1 MKTRIILAAICAA
14 TLTSCGVF
22 KNASL
27 DSEALASAAV
37 KTLTATTITDSDIIQ
52 LCQQSVAYMDST
64 NTVATSGEYYDRLTR
79 VTKDLKGPDGL
90 DLNFKVYMTSD
101 VNAFA
106 CGDGSIR
113 VYSGLMDCMDDDML
127 VAIIGHE
134 IGHVAHQDTKKAMK
148 RAYLSSAARDCVT
161 SVGGIVGTI
170 SQSIVG
176 DLAENYVSAQFSQK
190 QEYAA
195 DQYGF
200 QFAVDNNHD
209 KYSMYKALNKLVELS
224 GGSTTSS
231 KVQKWFASHPDS
243 GERAAKVKAM
253 ADAL

>member
-1 MKTRIILAAICAA
+1 MKLKLFFAAVCAA
-14 TLTSCGVF
+14 ALTSCGVLG
-22 KNASL
+22 NVNSESL
-27 DSEALASAAV
+27 SSAAV

-64 NTVATSGEYYDRLTR
+64 NTVATEGAYYDRLVR
-79 VTKDLKGPDGL
+79 VTKDLKAPEGIDF
-90 DLNFKVYMTSD
+90 NFKVYITED

-113 VYSGLMDCMDDDML
+113 VYSGLMDVMDDDML

-134 IGHVAHQDTKKAMK
+134 VGHVVHKDTKAAMK
-148 RAYLSSAARDCVT
+148 RSYLSSAARDVVT
-161 SVGGIVGTI
+161 SVGGVVATI
-170 SQSIVG
+170 SQSVIG
-176 DLAENYVSAQFSQK
+176 DLAETYVSAQYSQK
-190 QEYAA
+190 QEFAA
-195 DQYGF
+195 DSYGF

-209 KYSMYKALNKLVELS
+209 KYSMYNALNKLVELS
-224 GGSTTSS
+224 GGSTTYS

-243 GERAAKVKAM
+243 GERASKVKAM